1 MQGFLGMG
9 INIIS
14 YFIFSGNT
22 IWESTR
28 RNFHLMYGADAQ
40 FIDPTNMTQVSK
52 TINGKFLEIAE

>member
-1 MQGFLGMG
+1 MG

-14 YFIFSGNT
+14 YFIYEGNT

-40 FIDPTNMTQVSK
+40 FIDPTNMNQVSK
-52 TINGKFLEIAE
+52 TINRQVLGNS